1 MEQYI
6 TQEQVGNYLTLPQNF
21 DWDLIDQETGFAK
34 VFEIFPEEIYDL
46 LKEDEDPIKKEIF
59 KLLTKAGVY
68 YSFIL
73 SIPKIKVH
81 LSNYGIQEFTQDKVK
96 SAPWWDIRDLGLSM
110 LKIADKCLSSAI
122 TKTAKIESL
131 KSEIPFFTQVSE
143 YISTPEEFEKIYSI
157 NSSPEVFLMLQKFIK
172 KAMLLMVS
180 EKLKKDCID
189 VVKTNE
195 DLLPFLKDALVFYS
209 LHYAALLPGFVFTQ
223 NAVVIQYEELPWQK
237 SLVLDSKAKIST
249 GENFLQLANESMKI
263 ITDYIKNNLADF
275 PCYQSPI
282 SDRILQS
289 RESGI
294 YL

>member
-34 VFEIFPEEIYDL
+34 VFEIFPEEIYKL
-46 LKEDEDPIKKEIF
+46 LKDDQDPDKKEIF
-59 KLLTKAGVY
+59 KLLTKAAVY

-73 SIPKIKVH
+73 SIPKLKVH
-81 LSNYGIQEFTQDKVK
+81 LSNFGIQEFNQDKMK

-110 LKIADKCLSSAI
+110 LKIADKCLSAAI

-131 KSEIPFFTQVSE
+131 KTEIPFFSQVSE

-157 NSSPEVFLMLQKFIK
+157 NYSPEVFLQLQKFIK
-172 KAMLLMVS
+172 KALLLMVYD
-180 EKLKKDCID
+180 KVKKDCIEL
-189 VVKTNE
+189 VKTNE
-195 DLLPFLKDALVFYS
+195 DLLPFLKNALVFYS

-237 SLVLDSKAKIST
+237 SLVLDSNAKIST
-249 GENFLQLANESMKI
+249 GENFLQLGNESMKI
-263 ITDYIKNNLADF
+263 ITDYMKSNPEDF
-275 PCYQSPI
+275 PCYKSPI
-282 SDRILQS
+282 SNRMMQS